1 MTELPLVSQPAPRPR
16 PVSRLRSFSLKL
28 YRLTVLILIVWLIRD
43 YYIRI
48 RVQGKAP
55 VELHE
60 VKAILP
66 GAESLSVDHSD
77 RMGLFVLD
85 ENNQTIGYAI
95 RTSPVSDEIIGYCG
109 PSDTLVVFEQKTG
122 KVAGLAIRSSG
133 DTTSHVNDVRANQ
146 YFMDRWKE
154 YAWDQIAGLDLERG
168 EIEGVSGATMTSMG
182 LAYAIRNRIRYSK
195 QQEQSVTPFRFA
207 AKDAFLISFTVGACL
222 LTFTRL
228 KRFHWLRK
236 LFKIAAFI
244 YLGFV
249 TGDLLAESLFA
260 GWAKYS
266 VPWRQ
271 LSGLVLLAGA
281 AILVPWSSRRNI
293 YCQTLCP
300 HGTAQEFLGK
310 IVPHQKKLKIRPD
323 VKRALRWIPGLLLG
337 LILVIIFLKLPV
349 DLAELEAFD
358 AYLLTSAGIASIA
371 IAVSG
376 LVASIFVPQ
385 AYCHYGCPTGTIF
398 EFVRSHGRADHFGKS
413 DFVAGLFLMLALTLN
428 QYAEQLQQLLLQ

>member
-16 PVSRLRSFSLKL
+16 PASRLRSFSLKL

-236 LFKIAAFI
+236 IFKIAAFI
-244 YLGFV
+244 YLGFI

-310 IVPHQKKLKIRPD
+310 IIPHQKKFKIKPD

-428 QYAEQLQQLLLQ
+428 QYAEQFQQLLLQ

>member
-16 PVSRLRSFSLKL
+16 PASRLRSFSLKL

-66 GAESLSVDHSD
+66 RAESLSVDHSD

-236 LFKIAAFI
+236 FFKIAAFI

-310 IVPHQKKLKIRPD
+310 IIPHQKKFKIKPD

-413 DFVAGLFLMLALTLN
+413 DFVAGLFLLLALTLN
-428 QYAEQLQQLLLQ
+428 QYAEQFQQLLLQ

>member
-16 PVSRLRSFSLKL
+16 PASRLRSFSLKL

-66 GAESLSVDHSD
+66 RAESLSVDHSD

-310 IVPHQKKLKIRPD
+310 IIPHQKKFKIKPD

-413 DFVAGLFLMLALTLN
+413 DFVAGLFLLLALTLN
-428 QYAEQLQQLLLQ
+428 QYAEQFQQLLLQ

>member
-1 MTELPLVSQPAPRPR
+1 M
-16 PVSRLRSFSLKL
+16 KL

-66 GAESLSVDHSD
+66 RAESLSVDHSD

-122 KVAGLAIRSSG
+122 KVAGLTIRSSG

-146 YFMDRWKE
+146 YFMNRWKE

-207 AKDAFLISFTVGACL
+207 AKDAFLISFITGACL

-236 LFKIAAFI
+236 IFKIAAFI

-260 GWAKYS
+260 GWARYS

-310 IVPHQKKLKIRPD
+310 IIPHQKKFKIRPD

-358 AYLLTSAGIASIA
+358 AYLLTSAGIASIV

-428 QYAEQLQQLLLQ
+428 QYAEQFQQLLLQ

>member
-1 MTELPLVSQPAPRPR
+1 
-16 PVSRLRSFSLKL
+16 
-28 YRLTVLILIVWLIRD
+28 
-43 YYIRI
+43 
-48 RVQGKAP
+48 
-55 VELHE
+55 
-60 VKAILP
+60 
-66 GAESLSVDHSD
+66 
-77 RMGLFVLD
+77 
-85 ENNQTIGYAI
+85 
-95 RTSPVSDEIIGYCG
+95 
-109 PSDTLVVFEQKTG
+109 
-122 KVAGLAIRSSG
+122 
-133 DTTSHVNDVRANQ
+133 
-146 YFMDRWKE
+146 MDRWKE

-428 QYAEQLQQLLLQ
+428 QYAEQFQQLLLQ

>member
-1 MTELPLVSQPAPRPR
+1 M
-16 PVSRLRSFSLKL
+16 KL

-66 GAESLSVDHSD
+66 RAESLSVDHSD

-207 AKDAFLISFTVGACL
+207 AKDAFLISFTLGACL

-236 LFKIAAFI
+236 IFKIAAFI

-310 IVPHQKKLKIRPD
+310 IIPHQKKFKIKPD

-358 AYLLTSAGIASIA
+358 AYLLTSAGIASIL

-428 QYAEQLQQLLLQ
+428 QYAEQFQQLLLQ

>member
-16 PVSRLRSFSLKL
+16 PASRLRSFSLKL

-66 GAESLSVDHSD
+66 RAESLSVDHSD

-122 KVAGLAIRSSG
+122 KVAGLTIRSSG

-146 YFMDRWKE
+146 YFMNRWKE

-207 AKDAFLISFTVGACL
+207 AKDAFLISFITGACL

-236 LFKIAAFI
+236 IFKIAAFI

-260 GWAKYS
+260 GWARYS

-310 IVPHQKKLKIRPD
+310 IIPHQKKFKIRPD

-358 AYLLTSAGIASIA
+358 AYLLTSAGIASIV

-428 QYAEQLQQLLLQ
+428 QYAEQFQQLLLQ

>member
-1 MTELPLVSQPAPRPR
+1 MTELPLASPPAPRPR
-16 PVSRLRSFSLKL
+16 PASHLRSFFLKL
-28 YRLTVLILIVWLIRD
+28 YRISILILIVWLIRD
-43 YYIRI
+43 YYIRM
-48 RVQGKAP
+48 RVQGQAP
-55 VELHE
+55 IELQE
-60 VKAILP
+60 VKAVLP
-66 GAESLSVDHSD
+66 QAESLRVDHSN
-77 RMGLFVLD
+77 RMGLFILD
-85 ENNQTIGYAI
+85 QNHQTIGYAI

-109 PSDTLVVFEQKTG
+109 PSDTLVVFDEQTG
-122 KVAGLAIRSSG
+122 NVAGLTIRSSG

-154 YAWDQIAGLDLERG
+154 YAWDQLADLDLEHG

-182 LAYAIRNRIRYSK
+182 LAYAIRHRIRHS
-195 QQEQSVTPFRFA
+195 QERAQAVTPFQFRPQ
-207 AKDAFLISFTVGACL
+207 DAVLIALATGACL

-236 LFKIAAFI
+236 LFKITAFV

-260 GWAKYS
+260 GWAKYAI
-266 VPWRQ
+266 PWRQ
-271 LSGLVLLAGA
+271 LSGLVILAGT
-281 AILVPWSSRRNI
+281 AILVPWGTRRNI
-293 YCQTLCP
+293 YCQHLCP

-310 IVPHQKKLKIRPD
+310 IVPQRRKWKIRSD
-323 VKRALRWIPGLLLG
+323 VKRGMRWIPGLLIG
-337 LILVIIFLKLPV
+337 LILIILFLGLPV

-358 AYLLTSAGIASIA
+358 AYLLTSAGIVSIV

-376 LVASIFVPQ
+376 LALSLFVPQ

-413 DFVAGLFLMLALTLN
+413 DFVAGLFLVMAFIFN
-428 QYAEQLQQLLLQ
+428 QYAEILQELFLQ